1 MNDNYPMDPV
11 RKDAKRA
18 VNSLI
23 ELRSIPLSLTV
34 GTEHVDFKRF
44 GAVMKEVLD
53 REEFAE
59 GQLAE
64 MLIKAFDL
72 SLQQIEQELGQ
83 ITEGAKY
90 SLTVV
95 KAQFENYAHQIE
107 EMREK
112 DTKVFYEIFI
122 TDQDRKE
129 MAVEREGQEI
139 RRVLEFKPPKG
150 RK

>member
-1 MNDNYPMDPV
+1 
-11 RKDAKRA
+11 
-18 VNSLI
+18 
-23 ELRSIPLSLTV
+23 
-34 GTEHVDFKRF
+34 
-44 GAVMKEVLD
+44 
-53 REEFAE
+53 
-59 GQLAE
+59 

-90 SLTVV
+90 ALTVV

-112 DTKVFYEIFI
+112 DTKVFYEVFI

-139 RRVLEFKPPKG
+139 RRVLDFDPSKSRN